1 MSRRSGAC
9 WTGSRT
15 GSRRTV
21 HSHPARVL
29 AQHEPWIG
37 DRAGAAGG
45 VAGDLVLC
53 RIRICRGPLWCRG
66 LSAVRPGL
74 GLGGLDLKV
83 SRPHLEM
90 ALPRFS
96 MSPRTARPIRR
107 ARRPTRRMV
116 SPISPPAR
124 WSSGMGRLA
133 AGLKWP
139 SRVPVRD
146 NPDCA
151 VNWYRHRRS
160 GSSSGPRG
168 RRAWPR
174 SPRHRPISSAQLV
187 SLHRQ
192 TNGESA

>member
-90 ALPRFS
+90 ALSAPERLGHGPPQLARQVEPGDRKHDERRS
-96 MSPRTARPIRR
+96 PSEQARREAADDVTKGEPSRLADQDVGPDPPALVGGEVVAGERRDPRT
-107 ARRPTRRMV
+107 
-116 SPISPPAR
+116 
-124 WSSGMGRLA
+124 
-133 AGLKWP
+133 
-139 SRVPVRD
+139 
-146 NPDCA
+146 
-151 VNWYRHRRS
+151 
-160 GSSSGPRG
+160 RG
-168 RRAWPR
+168 RRDRPQSQPR
-174 SPRHRPISSAQLV
+174 EQERREAG
-187 SLHRQ
+187 
-192 TNGESA
+192 GECAG